1 MKKSIGTKVFI
12 MLLTL
17 TVIFVAAMQLNLTRL
32 RSIGKINSQ
41 ISTTYL
47 MLEDNH
53 EQITSSFLRLQL
65 FGNVSYMWEGTE
77 EGEIVKGNLM
87 TAVDDLRNAVAEM
100 ESGCNDIGDTEL
112 SRYFDAW
119 KKETLEFADFGEE
132 MYQAAVSGNVTKVE
146 EMVNQIKDKRTAFDE
161 TGAAYDAVFNEKI
174 SATSQSSIEQISSA
188 QVLTHILMAVFG
200 IIFVVVMFVIMKT
213 IALPA
218 RKSGKVLD
226 EIMEKLENDEG
237 DLTLRVP
244 VATSD
249 EVGQM
254 AKGINSFV
262 EKLQLLIH
270 TLKEQDEELMLSA
283 EKMADEIND
292 SNEKVNN
299 ISATM
304 EQMSANMQEIAVTIG
319 QIAEGSDSVLQEVQN
334 INGSVKEGVE
344 LVQEIKKRAECMYQN
359 TIDGKYT
366 TSNKILEIR
375 GMLNEALEESRSV
388 EQIKQLTSE
397 ILKITKQTNLL
408 SLNASIEAARA
419 GEAGKG
425 FAVVASQIMALADN
439 SAYTAN
445 NIQNISN
452 QVIGAVEKLAENAEK
467 MLEFVDMK
475 ILKDYDD
482 FVVIVEKYEQ
492 DADSINTLIENFSQN
507 TGEIHNTI
515 SVMTTGL
522 NNISIAVDDSA
533 KGVTNMAE
541 STVSLVSVMEQIQQQ
556 TIDNQKISKQLSSEV
571 RRFKNV

>member
-1 MKKSIGTKVFI
+1 M
-12 MLLTL
+12 
-17 TVIFVAAMQLNLTRL
+17 
-32 RSIGKINSQ
+32 
-41 ISTTYL
+41 
-47 MLEDNH
+47 
-53 EQITSSFLRLQL
+53 
-65 FGNVSYMWEGTE
+65 
-77 EGEIVKGNLM
+77 
-87 TAVDDLRNAVAEM
+87 
-100 ESGCNDIGDTEL
+100 
-112 SRYFDAW
+112 
-119 KKETLEFADFGEE
+119 
-132 MYQAAVSGNVTKVE
+132 
-146 EMVNQIKDKRTAFDE
+146 
-161 TGAAYDAVFNEKI
+161 
-174 SATSQSSIEQISSA
+174 
-188 QVLTHILMAVFG
+188 
-200 IIFVVVMFVIMKT
+200 
-213 IALPA
+213 
-218 RKSGKVLD
+218 
-226 EIMEKLENDEG
+226 
-237 DLTLRVP
+237 P

-270 TLKEQDEELMLSA
+270 TLKKQDEELIISA
-283 EKMADEIND
+283 EKMTDEIND

-299 ISATM
+299 ISVTM

-334 INGSVKEGVE
+334 INRSVKEGVE

-439 SAYTAN
+439 SAY
-445 NIQNISN
+445 
-452 QVIGAVEKLAENAEK
+452 VEKLAENAEK